1 MSTAKRKISASAG
14 EPFFQFSSSEKQHFL
29 ATFIENMTVAVRDA
43 YLLQPDKSAA
53 MLKSWN
59 ELLHRV
65 ADSLMAYIENSDR
78 HYPDEVLF
86 DMIEAVAAAEGL
98 RSQID
103 WAKTAS
109 YRYVQSKKKVS
120 RKVAAAH

>member
-1 MSTAKRKISASAG
+1 MSTAKRKISAPPQ
-14 EPFFQFSSSEKQHFL
+14 EPFFSFSSMEKQHFL
-29 ATFIENMTVAVRDA
+29 ATFIENMTIGVRDA
-43 YLLQPDKSAA
+43 YLLSPAESAA

-65 ADSLMAYIENSDR
+65 ADSLMAYIENSDQ
-78 HYPDEVLF
+78 HYPDQALF
-86 DMIEAVAAAEGL
+86 DMIESTAADEGL

-109 YRYVQSKKKVS
+109 YKYVQSKKKT
-120 RKVAAAH
+120 AHKIAHAH